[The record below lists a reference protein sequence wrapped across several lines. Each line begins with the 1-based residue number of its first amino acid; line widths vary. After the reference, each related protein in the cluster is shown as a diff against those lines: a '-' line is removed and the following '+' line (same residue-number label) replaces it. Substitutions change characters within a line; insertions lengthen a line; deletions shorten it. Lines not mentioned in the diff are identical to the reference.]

1 MYLSCL
7 FYYIIRSCDMRQR
20 WDFLKKILP
29 QCAGQDSSLQ
39 ILLVCRFK
47 GLSFSVRFELRR
59 PALLLLMCSKGLPF
73 SVRFEQYVLEQ
84 VEAASSK
91 GLPFSV
97 RFEPIDNQTG
107 IKYICNPSRV
117 SNCAYLF
124 SLVFFKEK
132 FPRSP
137 ILFSIRP
144 VHVAN
149 FSGISPRY
157 RNFL

>member
-1 MYLSCL
+1 MRVLVYSQFMYLSCL

-97 RFEPIDNQTG
+97 RFERSWIVECNGKSFKGLPFSVRFELIGNQTG
-107 IKYICNPSRV
+107 IKYICYPSRV
-117 SNCAYLF
+117 GDCAYLF
-124 SLVFFKEK
+124 
-132 FPRSP
+132 
-137 ILFSIRP
+137 
-144 VHVAN
+144 
-149 FSGISPRY
+149 
-157 RNFL
+157 

>member
-124 SLVFFKEK
+124 LCTINGATLFLVLLTRRKNHGRTQK
-132 FPRSP
+132 YQLICRQ
-137 ILFSIRP
+137 
-144 VHVAN
+144 
-149 FSGISPRY
+149 
-157 RNFL
+157 

>member
-1 MYLSCL
+1 MCLPFFFCASDRRQSLFCRYSYIGRCSKGFPYL
-7 FYYIIRSCDMRQR
+7 F
-20 WDFLKKILP
+20 
-29 QCAGQDSSLQ
+29 QCCS
-39 ILLVCRFK
+39 K
-47 GLSFSVRFELRR
+47 GLSFSVRFELEDPELRSI
-59 PALLLLMCSKGLPF
+59 L
-73 SVRFEQYVLEQ
+73 
-84 VEAASSK
+84 SSK

-97 RFEPIDNQTG
+97 RFVLIGNQTG